1 MHADSRDTRVR
12 RRAAGRDEGFV
23 LTYYLTASDV
33 DRSRG
38 FYAEV
43 LGGQVVRE
51 RNPAMI
57 KVANAWI
64 IINEGGGPTPDK
76 PGIDIA
82 PPTNFNTISSFLNIR
97 VANIRA
103 CYEEWSA
110 KGAEFLTEPIDRGPE
125 IRCFM
130 RDPDGYLIEVG
141 QSTRLLDR
149 DDII

>member
-1 MHADSRDTRVR
+1 MPREDLPAPR
-12 RRAAGRDEGFV
+12 EGFV
-23 LTYYLTASDV
+23 LTHYLTASDV
-33 DRSRG
+33 DRSRD

-43 LGGQVVRE
+43 LGGQVILE

-76 PGIDIA
+76 PNVTVT
-82 PPTNFNTISSFLNIR
+82 PPSDSTEISSFLNIR
-97 VANIRA
+97 VADVQA

-110 KGAEFLTEPIDRGPE
+110 KGAEFLTAPIDRGPE